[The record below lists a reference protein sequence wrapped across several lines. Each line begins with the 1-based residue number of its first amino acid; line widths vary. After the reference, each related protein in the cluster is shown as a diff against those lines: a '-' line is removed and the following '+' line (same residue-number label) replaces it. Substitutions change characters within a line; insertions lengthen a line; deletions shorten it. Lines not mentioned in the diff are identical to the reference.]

1 MRRRQFL
8 AAIAATLGTMRERAE
23 ALYPDNKQKNIK
35 WAVSSFLWTSTIW
48 TDRPPL
54 PYTEMLDVIRD
65 TGFDG
70 FRLTGWPGVLD
81 RIGMT
86 TAQLEKELSKR
97 NLRIATLSFGGQ
109 ADEPARHKEIEESA
123 RRACQF
129 LKQFGATELVVFGP
143 RRVNKVLVREHLRIA
158 CEFYNR
164 LGDVCAE
171 YGIRCGQHN
180 HSQGQLIESQDEIE
194 LLLKWTDPKKF
205 HWCPDTVHLYMAGC
219 NIMELFRKY
228 NDRLIFFDLVDAKY
242 QYAREDL
249 PVPNG
254 KVEKAGTHNA
264 TFMLSN
270 ADYGDGEVDLQGIM
284 RILKRRN
291 YKGWINL
298 DHHYARGGPRVALGR
313 CRKYIRE
320 KLDPIYG

>member
-1 MRRRQFL
+1 MKRRELL
-8 AAIAATLGTMRERAE
+8 AAAAGLLGPLRERAA
-23 ALYPDNKQKNIK
+23 ALDPDSGRNIK
-35 WAVSSFLWTSTIW
+35 WAVSSFLWTSTVW
-48 TDRPPL
+48 PDQPPL
-54 PYTEMLDVIRD
+54 PYTDMLDVIRD

-70 FRLTGWPGVLD
+70 FRMTGWPGILD
-81 RIGMT
+81 RINLT
-86 TAQLEKELSKR
+86 LPQLEKELSKR
-97 NLRIATLSFGGQ
+97 NLRVATLSFGGQ
-109 ADEPARHKEIEESA
+109 ADEPARHKEIEKSA
-123 RRACQF
+123 REACRF
-129 LKQFGATELVVFGP
+129 LNRFGSTELVVFGP

-164 LGDVCAE
+164 LGEVCAE
-171 YGIRCGQHN
+171 YGIRAGQHN
-180 HSQGQLIESQDEIE
+180 HSQGALIESQDEIE

-219 NIMELFRKY
+219 DILGLFQKHAH
-228 NDRLIFFDLVDAKY
+228 RLIFFDLVDARY

-249 PVPNG
+249 HLPNG

-270 ADYGDGEVDLQGIM
+270 VDYGDGEVDLQGIM
-284 RILKRRN
+284 RILKKRN

-298 DHHYARGGPRVALGR
+298 DHHYARGGPRQAFTR

-320 KLDPIYG
+320 KLTPIYA